1 MLKQFSLLYIEED
14 ETTSL
19 AFLSEFEKFFKSVF
33 VARSAE
39 EGMSIFEIS
48 RPDIVVTDLQ
58 LSSMDGLEL
67 IKHLRVIESK
77 VPIIVN
83 SAFSDP
89 HLLLQSIA
97 LSVNDYILKPTN
109 TNLMLQALRKS
120 ARILSYE
127 KSLARSHKM
136 MQTIIDEIPDP
147 IMYIELDM
155 RVKMMNK
162 AAKALGGEGLTELYP
177 KCNKIS
183 DETSGGCSNGS
194 HPCPINDIIKTKA
207 PSTVRHVHTDKEGKT
222 HHIDVHAKPIFDH
235 DGAVMAYLEIRQDIS
250 AYLDVQK
257 QLILETKKLT
267 HLSMHDSLTKLPNRR
282 LLEDRI
288 NRAIEQKN
296 RSGGG
301 FGIFFIDLDHFKEI
315 NDSLGHLIGDELLIQ
330 IAKRIQKEIR
340 KADTIARNG
349 GDEFVLIIDN
359 GASDAHYATVA
370 EKILNLFQ
378 EPFRI
383 GGYEINSACSIGI
396 SMFPKDGQ
404 SVETLLHH
412 ADIAMYAS
420 KKAGRQQ
427 FSFYQSY
434 ESKQIYPM
442 IHH

>member
-14 ETTSL
+14 ETTAH

-39 EGMSIFEIS
+39 EGISIFEIS
-48 RPDIVVTDLQ
+48 HPDIVVTDLQ
-58 LSSMDGLEL
+58 LSSLDGLEL
-67 IKHLRVIESK
+67 IKRLRAIESK

-83 SAFSDP
+83 SAFSDT

-155 RVKMMNK
+155 RVSMMNK

-183 DETSGGCSNGS
+183 DEISGGCSNGS
-194 HPCPINDIIKTKA
+194 HPCPINDIIKTKS
-207 PSTVRHVHTDKEGKT
+207 PSTVRHVHTDKEGKK

-235 DGAVMAYLEIRQDIS
+235 DGAIVAYLEIRQDIS

-267 HLSMHDSLTKLPNRR
+267 HLSMHDSLTQLPNRR

-288 NRAIEQKN
+288 NHAIEQKN

-330 IAKRIQKEIR
+330 IAKRIQKVIR

-359 GASDAHYATVA
+359 GASDAHYSTVA

-396 SMFPKDGQ
+396 SVFPKDGQ

-427 FSFYQSY
+427 FSFY
-434 ESKQIYPM
+434 
-442 IHH
+442 

>member
-33 VARSAE
+33 IARSAE
-39 EGMSIFEIS
+39 EGMSIFDVS
-48 RPDIVVTDLQ
+48 RPDMVVTDIQ

-109 TNLMLQALRKS
+109 TNLMLQALRKA
-120 ARILSYE
+120 ARVLSYE
-127 KSLARSHKM
+127 KSLARSHAM

-162 AAKALGGEGLTELYP
+162 AAKALGGERLQELYP

-183 DETSGGCSNGS
+183 DETNGGCTNA

-235 DGAVMAYLEIRQDIS
+235 DGAVVAYLEIRQDIS

-267 HLSMHDSLTKLPNRR
+267 HLSMHDSLTQLPNRR

-288 NRAIEQKN
+288 NHAIDQKN
-296 RSGGG
+296 RSGGE
-301 FGIFFIDLDHFKEI
+301 FGILFIDIDHFKEI
-315 NDSLGHLIGDELLIQ
+315 NDSLGHLIGDQLLIN
-330 IAKRIQKEIR
+330 IAKRIQKVIR
-340 KADTIARNG
+340 KVDTLARNG

-359 GASDAHYATVA
+359 GTSETHYSTIA
-370 EKILNLFQ
+370 EKILNLFK
-378 EPFRI
+378 EPFHI
-383 GGYEINSACSIGI
+383 GGYDIMSACSIGI
-396 SMFPKDGQ
+396 SMFPKDGE

-412 ADIAMYAS
+412 ADTAMYTS

-427 FSFYQSY
+427 FNFYQSY
-434 ESKQIYPM
+434 
-442 IHH
+442 